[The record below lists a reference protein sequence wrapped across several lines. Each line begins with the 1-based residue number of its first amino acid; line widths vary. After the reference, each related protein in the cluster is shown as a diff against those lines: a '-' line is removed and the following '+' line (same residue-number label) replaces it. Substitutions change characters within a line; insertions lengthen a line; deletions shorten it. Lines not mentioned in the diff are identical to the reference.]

1 MEDFF
6 AEHNLNDDFP
16 KGENNIDILLDLADV
31 AAYQENWC
39 VLEKI
44 ASRIIELDPNNED
57 ALFYKGQSMH
67 AIDDKNKES
76 LKFYDRII
84 SIGKDRKFLAY
95 WGKSVILYNVGEY
108 EKSLKCC
115 EQLLKLVPNH
125 QKAWELKGQIF
136 TVMNRKNDSEDCFA
150 IAEKLTSN

>member
-1 MEDFF
+1 LIPDFYK
-6 AEHNLNDDFP
+6 EYNLDKRFP
-16 KGENNIDILLDLADV
+16 ASENNIDTLLDLADV
-31 AAYQENWC
+31 AAYKENWN

-67 AIDDKNKES
+67 ALDDKNKEP
-76 LKFYDRII
+76 LKFYDKII

-95 WGKSVILYNVGEY
+95 WGKSVILYNIGEY
-108 EKSLKCC
+108 ENSLECC

-125 QKAWELKGQIF
+125 QKAWELKGKIF
-136 TVMNRKNDSEDCFA
+136 AMMKRKNDSEDA
-150 IAEKLTSN
+150 LQLQRS